1 MPNSPSGPAAPA
13 LQRHPWR
20 GYFLIAAATVCWAG
34 AATLGKAI
42 FNGRL
47 FGGRSLIS
55 PLVLTQA
62 RTSFAAL
69 VLAAYLLLRHG
80 PGMFRISRRDLALS
94 ALIGTLGLAGSNF
107 FYYWAVQKTTVA
119 LAITVQYTAPVWV
132 LLFMVAVGRQRV
144 TWQRA
149 GAVLLALAGVALV
162 IGFFSSDIKLDRAG
176 IGAATLAAFSF
187 SFYNIV
193 GQGLVTRNH
202 PLKIMSYA
210 LLSSGILWLVINPPW
225 RLVASHYTSGQW
237 AFLFVFA
244 CLSMLL
250 PYVFHFHGLKYLDPT
265 RAVVTSCLEPVF
277 GVIFAAIFIH
287 EPLHWPQGV
296 GVLAV
301 LIATVML
308 AEKGAQHARLKQ
320 TGDSTDQEERRGD
333 LEEDRP

>member
-1 MPNSPSGPAAPA
+1 MQNNLFASAAPS
-13 LQRHPWR
+13 LKRHLWR

-34 AATLGKAI
+34 AATFGKAV
-42 FNGRL
+42 FNRRL
-47 FGGRSLIS
+47 FSGQSLIS

-69 VLAAYLLLRHG
+69 MLAAYLLLRHG

-94 ALIGTLGLAGSNF
+94 AMIGTLGLAGSNF

-132 LLFMVAVGRQRV
+132 LLFMVARGRQRA

-149 GAVLLALAGVALV
+149 FAVLLALAGVALV
-162 IGFFSSDIKLDRAG
+162 IGFFSSDIKLNRAG
-176 IGAATLAAFSF
+176 VGAALLAAFSF
-187 SFYNIV
+187 SFYNIA

-210 LLSSGILWLVINPPW
+210 LLSSGVLWLVVNPPW
-225 RLVASHYTSGQW
+225 RLVASHYTPGQW

-277 GVIFAAIFIH
+277 AVIFAAVFIQ
-287 EPLHWPQGV
+287 EPLHWSQGL
-296 GVLAV
+296 GILAV
-301 LIATVML
+301 LTATVL
-308 AEKGAQHARLKQ
+308 LQTKAAQQHA
-320 TGDSTDQEERRGD
+320 G
-333 LEEDRP
+333 